1 VRSITATSE
10 SFLGNKN
17 CNVFSTTF
25 DLQKRHPA
33 VEKLCFGWHA
43 RPNGCSFSRM
53 TYLSTQAT
61 AIQSITRNLNSA
73 LLTHLDAVARKAGEL
88 LFPTGVP
95 PGLDM
100 RAVCLGF
107 TGLLQSSADEVADR
121 DREVARERSEDDAAR
136 VKRDEAVGNA
146 RGGLFSVRDAA
157 SGAFGEGVLSSI
169 GLSGRI
175 PEQAEPLLTFTRN
188 AATSL
193 PALATRPFIKPFVQ
207 LDVFGAAA
215 ELTLLA
221 DLLAGALTDVARDM
235 RETQMAQS
243 QRNEAVDRW
252 RQNYSM
258 VANLIEGLL
267 RAAGFHH
274 VADRVRP
281 TRRRRAGETEPEDT
295 LEPPIGDAPA
305 GVVVTPD
312 PAPTDPAE

>member
-1 VRSITATSE
+1 MTSE
-10 SFLGNKN
+10 
-17 CNVFSTTF
+17 
-25 DLQKRHPA
+25 
-33 VEKLCFGWHA
+33 VEKICFGWRA
-43 RPNGCSFSRM
+43 RPSGCSFSHM
-53 TYLSTQAT
+53 TYLSTQAVS
-61 AIQSITRNLNSA
+61 IQSITRNLNWA
-73 LLTHLDAVARKAGEL
+73 LRAHLDAVVQKAGEI
-88 LFPTGVP
+88 LFPGGVP
-95 PGLDM
+95 PGVDM

-107 TGLLQSSADEVADR
+107 VDLLQRDANEVAHRDR
-121 DREVARERSEDDAAR
+121 DVARERSEDDIAR
-136 VKRDEAVGNA
+136 EKRDEAAGNA
-146 RGGLFSVRDAA
+146 RGGLFAVRDAA
-157 SGAFGEGVLSSI
+157 SSAFGEGVLSSI

-175 PEQAEPLLTFTRN
+175 PDKAEPLLTFTRN
-188 AATSL
+188 VVTSL
-193 PALATRPFIKPFVQ
+193 PALATRQQAKAFVQ
-207 LDVFGAAA
+207 LDVVAAGA

-221 DLLAGALTDVARDM
+221 DLLENALTDVARDM

-305 GVVVTPD
+305 DGIVTPA
-312 PAPTDPAE
+312 PGPTDPAK

>member
-1 VRSITATSE
+1 MFPRLRLICKNDIRRSE
-10 SFLGNKN
+10 N
-17 CNVFSTTF
+17 
-25 DLQKRHPA
+25 
-33 VEKLCFGWHA
+33 LCFGWHA
-43 RPNGCSFSRM
+43 RPNGCSFSHM

-73 LLTHLDAVARKAGEL
+73 MLTHIDAVARKAGEL
-88 LFPTGVP
+88 LFPRGVP

-107 TGLLQSSADEVADR
+107 TGLLQTSADEVADR
-121 DREVARERSEDDAAR
+121 DRDVARERSEDDVAR
-136 VKRDEAVGNA
+136 ANRDDAVGNT
-146 RGGLFSVRDAA
+146 RGGLFAVRDAA
-157 SGAFGEGVLSSI
+157 SGAFGESVLSSI
-169 GLSGRI
+169 GLNGRI

-188 AATSL
+188 VATSL
-193 PALATRPFIKPFVQ
+193 PALAGRPFIKPFVQ
-207 LDVFGAAA
+207 LDVTGAAA

-221 DLLAGALTDVARDM
+221 DLLGGALNDVARDM

-295 LEPPIGDAPA
+295 LEPPVGDAPA
-305 GVVVTPD
+305 DGVVTPS